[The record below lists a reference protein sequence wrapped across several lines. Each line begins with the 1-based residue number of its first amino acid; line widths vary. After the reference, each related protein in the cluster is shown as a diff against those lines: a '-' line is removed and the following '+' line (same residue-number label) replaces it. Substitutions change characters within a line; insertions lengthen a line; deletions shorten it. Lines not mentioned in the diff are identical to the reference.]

1 MGLTVEQRL
10 RELERGN
17 IVLHDTIKLLHNL
30 LKEQKELINSYIVR
44 KMTSADTA
52 SHHKDEQGITCD
64 EIYTFMCNKKFD
76 KIDKDIERI
85 LKSIESSKF
94 GRRAG

>member
-1 MGLTVEQRL
+1 MRLTVEQRL
-10 RELERGN
+10 RELERDN

-44 KMTSADTA
+44 KMTSAKIS
-52 SHHKDEQGITCD
+52 SHQKDEEGITCD
-64 EIYTFMCNKKFD
+64 EIYTFMCKKKFD

-85 LKSIESSKF
+85 LKSIKSSRL

>member
-1 MGLTVEQRL
+1 MRLTVEQRL
-10 RELERGN
+10 RELERNN

-44 KMTSADTA
+44 KMTSANIG
-52 SHHKDEQGITCD
+52 SHQKNEKGITCD
-64 EIYTFMCNKKFD
+64 EIYTFMCKKKFD

-85 LKSIESSKF
+85 LKSIESSRL
-94 GRRAG
+94 GRRGG